1 MTPFD
6 YIIVGGGAAGCVLA
20 ARLSA
25 NPQHRVALLEA
36 GPERSRPWFSI
47 PGLSPFS
54 AKDMS
59 VNWAHTGVSEPALNA
74 RSIRLLQGKLLGG
87 SSQINGMVYG
97 RGHAHDYRDWQTAGG
112 DTWRFESILQTYRFA
127 ESNQR
132 GSSAWHGDDGPLRVR
147 QSTPASPLV
156 ETFLQAS
163 EQAGYR
169 RVSDLNANGVDV
181 FGLTD
186 VTIDQGKRRGAK
198 AAYLDPVR
206 TRANLTVLTGAHV
219 RRIVIDQG
227 RAIGVEVKFADGQRT
242 LHATTE
248 VILAA
253 GGLKSAHLL
262 LLSGIGP
269 AAQLRAQ
276 GIDVVADLPG
286 VGTNLQNHPSFALRY
301 RTTAPVSLKRL
312 LHPLHGARALLD
324 YGTRRSG
331 ALAEGIFNA
340 AGFVRTAPDLVAP
353 DAQIVMSPVLFPAAT
368 ATGLGVL
375 PRAHGLTLAVQQ
387 GQPYSR
393 GALSL
398 VSADPDLP
406 PRIQTGAL
414 RDERDL
420 PVLRAAVRIAQR
432 IMQQPVLRELPC
444 VAEGSPLEQSSD
456 ADLDT
461 RIRAQI
467 GTAYHYCGTCAFG
480 EAADPLAVVDP
491 LLRVHGIAGLRVADG
506 SVMPTIPNAPLHAP
520 TMMIAERAA
529 GFILAQSAH
538 PKKTNSL

>member
-1 MTPFD
+1 VSTFD

-36 GPERSRPWFSI
+36 GPERSRPWFSV
-47 PGLSPFS
+47 PALSPFS
-54 AKDMS
+54 AKDMG
-59 VNWAHTGVSEPALNA
+59 VNWAHTGVSEPALDA

-97 RGHAHDYRDWQTAGG
+97 RGHAHDYRDWQLAGG
-112 DTWRFESILQTYRFA
+112 DAWRFESILQAYRFA

-132 GSSAWHGDDGPLRVR
+132 GASEWHGADGPLKVR
-147 QSTPASPLV
+147 QSVPASPLV
-156 ETFLQAS
+156 EAFLQAS
-163 EQAGYR
+163 EQAGYQ

-186 VTIDQGKRRGAK
+186 VTIDQGRRRGAK

-206 TRANLTVLTGAHV
+206 ARSNLTVLTGAHV
-219 RRIVIDQG
+219 LRVIVDQG
-227 RAIGVEVKFADGQRT
+227 RAVGVEVKFADGQRM
-242 LHATTE
+242 LHAANE

-269 AAQLRAQ
+269 AAQLRDR
-276 GIDVVADLPG
+276 GIVVAADLAG
-286 VGTNLQNHPSFALRY
+286 VGANLQNHPSFAMRY
-301 RTTAPVSLKRL
+301 RTAAPVSLKRL

-324 YGTRRSG
+324 YGTRRGG

-340 AGFVRTAPDLVAP
+340 AGFVRTTPELVAP
-353 DAQIVMSPVLFPAAT
+353 DAQIVMSPVLFPAAN
-368 ATGLGVL
+368 ATGVGVL

-393 GALSL
+393 GALTL
-398 VSADPDLP
+398 VSADPAVP
-406 PRIQTGAL
+406 PRIETGAL

-420 PVLRAAVRIAQR
+420 PVLRASIRIAQG
-432 IMQQPVLRELPC
+432 IMQQSVMRELQC
-444 VAEGSPLEQSSD
+444 VADANPDEQSSD
-456 ADLDT
+456 AELDS

-480 EAADPLAVVDP
+480 DVTDPLAVVDP
-491 LLRVHGIAGLRVADG
+491 FLRVHGIAGLRVADG

-529 GFILAQSAH
+529 GFIFGMD
-538 PKKTNSL
+538 

>member
-1 MTPFD
+1 MTGPYD

-36 GPERSRPWFSI
+36 GPERSRPWFSV

-59 VNWAHTGVSEPALNA
+59 VNWAHSGVAEPALDA

-97 RGHAHDYRDWQTAGG
+97 RGHAHDYRDWQKAGG
-112 DTWRFESILQTYRFA
+112 DAWGFEPILQAYRFA

-132 GSSAWHGDDGPLRVR
+132 GASEWHGAQGPLKVR
-147 QSTPASPLV
+147 QSVPASPLV
-156 ETFLQAS
+156 EAFLQAS

-169 RVSDLNANGVDV
+169 RVADLNANGVDV

-186 VTIDQGKRRGAK
+186 VTIDRGKRRGAK

-206 TRANLTVLTGAHV
+206 ARANLTVFTGAHV
-219 RRIVIDQG
+219 RRVVVDQG
-227 RAIGVEVKFADGQRT
+227 RAVGVEVTFADGQRT
-242 LHATTE
+242 LHATHE

-269 AAQLRAQ
+269 AAQLREQ
-276 GIDVVADLPG
+276 GIAVVADLPG
-286 VGTNLQNHPSFALRY
+286 VGANLQNHPSFALRY

-312 LHPLHGARALLD
+312 LHPLHGARALLA
-324 YGTRRSG
+324 YGTRRGG

-340 AGFVRTAPDLVAP
+340 AGFVRTSPDLVAP
-353 DAQIVMSPVLFPAAT
+353 DAQIVMSPVLFPSAN

-393 GALSL
+393 GALTL
-398 VSADPDLP
+398 RSADPTIA

-414 RDERDL
+414 GDARDL
-420 PVLRAAVRIAQR
+420 PVLRAAIRIAQG
-432 IMQQPVLRELPC
+432 IMRQPVMRDLPC
-444 VAEGSPLEQSSD
+444 VAEGNPGEQSSD
-456 ADLDT
+456 VDLDA

-480 EAADPLAVVDP
+480 DAADPLAVVDP

-520 TMMIAERAA
+520 TIMIAERAA
-529 GFILAQSAH
+529 AFIVGMG
-538 PKKTNSL
+538 